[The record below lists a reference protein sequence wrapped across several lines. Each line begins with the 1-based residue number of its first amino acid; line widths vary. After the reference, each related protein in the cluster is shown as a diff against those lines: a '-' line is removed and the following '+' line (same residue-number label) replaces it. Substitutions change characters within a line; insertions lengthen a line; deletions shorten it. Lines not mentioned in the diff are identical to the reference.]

1 MTAYLPSKRKNRSL
15 IFRKIGLWSFKS
27 FKQSAFEFSNRVVC
41 ITGPN
46 GVGKTNL
53 LDAISYCCW
62 GKSYFQSTDKQC
74 VQEGSEFFRIQ
85 ASLKGSNDEVCD
97 IALTYKLGS
106 GKDLSWNDKIYERLS
121 DHLGKI
127 PLVVVSPDDIIEFLS
142 GSKERRRFIDF
153 TLSQYDKKY
162 LQALMEYR
170 RLLKQRNAY
179 LKKYDDPRMLDKT
192 LLQTMGHQMD
202 SPATYIFQ
210 KRESFMESFS
220 PAVQQRHQFISG
232 KNESVSCVYRSPLH
246 NTSFSEWIE
255 VNLEKDIVLQRTTQG
270 IHKDDMKVLIDGA
283 PLKVRASQGQQKSFI
298 LSLKTAQFQW
308 LYEKLNKRPILL
320 VDDFFEKLDRD
331 RLSSLMK
338 MVVEMDFGQIFL
350 TDTDKSRVMDLFQ
363 TNHIPFQLIEIP
375 TNRITGEEE

>member
-1 MTAYLPSKRKNRSL
+1 MPWKNKIL
-15 IFRKIGLWSFKS
+15 IFQKIGLWSFKS
-27 FKQSAFEFSNRVVC
+27 YAQSTFDFSNRVVC

-74 VQEGSEFFRIQ
+74 VKAGSDFFRVQ
-85 ASLKGSNDEVCD
+85 GKLEVDRGETHD
-97 IALTYKLGS
+97 IALTYKTGS
-106 GKDLSWNDKIYERLS
+106 GKELSWNDKVYERLS

-142 GSKERRRFIDF
+142 GSKERRRFMDF

-179 LKKYDDPRMLDKT
+179 LKKYDDSRLLDKT
-192 LLQTMGHQMD
+192 LLRTMGHQMD
-202 SPATYIFQ
+202 SPANYIFR
-210 KRESFMESFS
+210 KRESFMSSFS
-220 PAVQQRHQFISG
+220 PAVHERHQFISG
-232 KNESVSCVYRSPLH
+232 KNENVSCVYRSPLH
-246 NTSFSEWIE
+246 KASFSEWIE
-255 VNLEKDIVLQRTTQG
+255 ENLEKDIVLQRTAQG
-270 IHKDDMKVLIDGA
+270 VHKDDMKVLIDGA
-283 PLKVRASQGQQKSFI
+283 PLKIRASQGQQKSFI

-320 VDDFFEKLDRD
+320 VDDFFEKLDRN

-350 TDTDKSRVMDLFQ
+350 TDTDKTRVSELFQ
-363 TNHIPFQLIEIP
+363 MNNIPFQLIEIP
-375 TNRITGEEE
+375 PHRMMEEE